1 MIVGKERERESDEER
16 ERERER
22 ERAMRKTSGERILCE
37 KVM

>member
-22 ERAMRKTSGERILCE
+22 ERAMKKTSGERILCE